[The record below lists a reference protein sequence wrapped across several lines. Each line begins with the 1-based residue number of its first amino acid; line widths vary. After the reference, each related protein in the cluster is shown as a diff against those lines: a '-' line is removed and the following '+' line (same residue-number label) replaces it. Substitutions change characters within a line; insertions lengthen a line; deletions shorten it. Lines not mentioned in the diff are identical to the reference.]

1 MSEDIRHD
9 HEPWGSRMKFVLI
22 GFALIGGF
30 FLLAEHRAHV
40 LPYLPWLFLGGCLV
54 MHMFMHGGHG
64 HGSHGGHGGDATG
77 SQGTTRIDAPAEDS
91 RADRATTGDAAAGT
105 LGTGSNKPKTA
116 TPGPDH
122 SHHHGGG
129 QS

>member
-1 MSEDIRHD
+1 MNEDVRHN

-22 GFALIGGF
+22 GFSLIGGF

-40 LPYLPWLFLGGCLV
+40 LPFLPWLFLAACPF

-64 HGSHGGHGGDATG
+64 HGAHGGHGGDPTG
-77 SQGTTRIDAPAEDS
+77 SDGTVRGGGPAEDS
-91 RADRATTGDAAAGT
+91 RDGRATTGDAAV
-105 LGTGSNKPKTA
+105 GTGGTGPSAPKAA
-116 TPGPDH
+116 TPPIDH
-122 SHHHGGG
+122 SHHHGYR

>member
-1 MSEDIRHD
+1 MNDDMSQNNEQ
-9 HEPWGSRMKFVLI
+9 WGSRIKLVLI

-30 FLLAEHRAHV
+30 FLIAEHRAHV

-64 HGSHGGHGGDATG
+64 HGGHGGHGGDATG
-77 SQGTTRIDAPAEDS
+77 SQGTTRTDGPAEDS
-91 RADRATTGDAAAGT
+91 RAGRATTGDAVAGT
-105 LGTGSNKPKTA
+105 RSTDSNKPKTA
-116 TPGPDH
+116 TPPPDH
-122 SHHHGGG
+122 SHHHGGS